1 MNTRMQKILVLIG
14 IVISSI
20 FSYSQEDISY
30 DYPYKPHNTNKSDEK
45 VSITTSEGQE
55 REVEYYGSAEGS
67 KDTLFHRKY
76 TNYTEDGLPHP
87 DAKEIKQKWHENPN
101 WWCYEL
107 FGTSD
112 EYYEGKI
119 DSLGSVIDYYHENFY
134 DLHNLDVKSVINNFD
149 GLSTLMKH
157 CEDTVELA
165 FGQQPDSEKSII
177 IDRLIK
183 NKLIRLG
190 PSKQKYL
197 DYKRWYEKKSENEE
211 YKDTNLDSLYASLD
225 DEKKKSHL
233 KDTALIRFYE
243 TYKFTSK
250 LDKFGRS
257 EYLAFSEDQAD
268 VLIQLRK
275 EDVDANVMKIYPLV
289 GKDKSASDGILYGF
303 GLYDITKWLL
313 IVLCSIIIIATI
325 YNMYNNKTTLKSLAI
340 KGIGLLIISIVSFQI
355 SDGSITEEDYEKLN
369 KQILTK
375 QDPNQSLS
383 DQATMVYPTNE
394 SSIAGSVIKLNIED
408 QYSGLAKELYPD
420 TWDSSVKSLAI
431 TNKLGATGLWA
442 FYLLAML
449 IVAVIIGSELRK
461 IIIKRL

>member
-1 MNTRMQKILVLIG
+1 MNKILVLTS

-30 DYPYKPHNTNKSDEK
+30 DYPYKAYDTGKSNKK
-45 VSITTSEGQE
+45 SITTTDGKNI
-55 REVEYYGSAEGS
+55 EVEYYGSAEGS

-76 TNYTEDGLPHP
+76 TSYTEDGQPHP
-87 DAKEIKQKWHENPN
+87 NAKEIKQKWHENPN

-107 FGTSD
+107 FGNSD
-112 EYYEGKI
+112 EYYKGEI
-119 DSLGSVIDYYHENFY
+119 DSLGAVIDYYYENY
-134 DLHNLDVKSVINNFD
+134 YNLYNLDVKAVINNFD

-165 FGQQPDSEKSII
+165 FGQESDSIKSAIL
-177 IDRLIK
+177 DNFIK

-197 DYKRWYEKKSENEE
+197 DYQKWFDKKSKNDEF
-211 YKDTNLDSLYASLD
+211 TNVDLDSVYAALPD
-225 DEKKKSHL
+225 DKKKSHL
-233 KDTALIRFYE
+233 KDPSLIRFYE
-243 TYKFTSK
+243 TYNFTSK

-257 EYLAFSEDQAD
+257 EYLAFSEDQAN

-275 EDVDANVMKIYPLV
+275 GDVDANVMKIYPLV
-289 GKDKSASDGILYGF
+289 AKDKSASDGILYGF

-313 IVLCSIIIIATI
+313 IILCSIIIVATI

-340 KGIGLLIISIVSFQI
+340 KGVGLLIISVVSFQI
-355 SDGSITEEDYEKLN
+355 SDGSITEEDYHKLN

-383 DQATMVYPTNE
+383 DQATMVYPNNE
-394 SSIAGSVIKLNIED
+394 SSTAGSIIKLNVEN

-420 TWDSSVKSLAI
+420 TWNSSVKNLAI

-449 IVAVIIGSELRK
+449 IICVIIASEIRK
-461 IIIKRL
+461 VILKRF

>member
-1 MNTRMQKILVLIG
+1 MNTKMNKILVLIG

-30 DYPYKPHNTNKSDEK
+30 DYPYKAYDTKKSDK
-45 VSITTSEGQE
+45 KISITTTDGKNIK
-55 REVEYYGSAEGS
+55 VEYYGSAEGS
-67 KDTLFHRKY
+67 KDTLFYRKY
-76 TNYTEDGLPHP
+76 TSYTEDGQPHP
-87 DAKEIKQKWHENPN
+87 SAKEIKQKWHENPN

-107 FGTSD
+107 FGNSD

-119 DSLGSVIDYYHENFY
+119 DSLGAVIDYYYENY
-134 DLHNLDVKSVINNFD
+134 YNLYNLDIEAVINNFD

-165 FGQQPDSEKSII
+165 FGQQSDSIKSII
-177 IDRLIK
+177 IDQLIK
-183 NKLIRLG
+183 TKLIRLG

-197 DYKRWYEKKSENEE
+197 DYQKWYETKSSSEDINL
-211 YKDTNLDSLYASLD
+211 DLDSLYASLS

-233 KDTALIRFYE
+233 KDPSLIRFYE
-243 TYKFTSK
+243 TYNFTSK
-250 LDKFGRS
+250 LERFGRS
-257 EYLAFSEDQAD
+257 EYLAFSEDQAN

-275 EDVDANVMKIYPLV
+275 EDVETNVMKIYPLV
-289 GKDKSASDGILYGF
+289 TKDKSSNDGILYGF

-313 IVLCSIIIIATI
+313 IILCSIIIIATI

-340 KGIGLLIISIVSFQI
+340 KGVGLLIISVVSFQI
-355 SDGSITEEDYEKLN
+355 SDGSITEEDYQKLN

-383 DQATMVYPTNE
+383 DQATMVYPNNE
-394 SSIAGSVIKLNIED
+394 SIIAGSLIKLNVEN

-420 TWDSSVKSLAI
+420 TWDSSVKNLAI

-442 FYLLAML
+442 FYLLAIL
-449 IVAVIIGSELRK
+449 IITVIIGSEIRK
-461 IIIKRL
+461 IILKRL